1 MLTRKQHELL
11 TYIAA
16 HCGETGTSPSFEE
29 MKEALSLKSKS
40 GIHRLVTALEER
52 GFIRRHPHRARAL
65 EVVRLPDYLAPQ
77 NRRRARRGAPVLF
90 SEQAGAVN
98 LAGTAM
104 ASFRRPELVAAR
116 AGSVPILGRI
126 AAGQPI
132 EAVDAPDAEL
142 PIAPEYLG
150 GGDHFALVV
159 SGDSM
164 TGDGIHDG
172 DLVLVKSA
180 QDAPNGAIVVA
191 LIDEF
196 EVTLKRLRRRR
207 DVVALESS
215 NPAYQPRIIPADRVR
230 IQGRLIGLFRR
241 FQANG

>member
-11 TYIAA
+11 RFIVD
-16 HCGETGTSPSFEE
+16 HCNETGTSPSFEE
-29 MKEALSLKSKS
+29 MKEALNLRSKS

-52 GFIRRHPHRARAL
+52 GFIRRHAHRARAL
-65 EVVRLPDYLAPQ
+65 EVVRVPEYLSGGA
-77 NRRRARRGAPVLF
+77 RRARREPVLAA
-90 SEQAGAVN
+90 ENGATV
-98 LAGTAM
+98 
-104 ASFRRPELVAAR
+104 ASFARRADPPPPR
-116 AGSVPILGRI
+116 PGSVPILGRI

-132 EAVDAPDAEL
+132 EAIESGEAEL

-159 SGDSM
+159 TGDSM

-172 DLVLVKSA
+172 DLVLIRA
-180 QDAPNGAIVVA
+180 TQEAPNGAIVVA
-191 LIDEF
+191 LIDGF
-196 EVTLKRLRRRR
+196 EVTLKRLRRRK

-230 IQGRLIGLFRR
+230 IQGRLVGLFRR
-241 FQANG
+241 FEANG

>member
-11 TYIAA
+11 SYIAS
-16 HCGETGTSPSFEE
+16 HVSETGTSPSFEE
-29 MKEALSLKSKS
+29 MKEALSLRSKS

-52 GFIRRHPHRARAL
+52 GFIRRHPHRARAV
-65 EVVRLPDYLAPQ
+65 EVVRLPEYLTPFGRKGP
-77 NRRRARRGAPVLF
+77 RRGEAGAGIEAGGNVMPFARRV
-90 SEQAGAVN
+90 E
-98 LAGTAM
+98 
-104 ASFRRPELVAAR
+104 PEPPRAA
-116 AGSVPILGRI
+116 SVPILGRI

-132 EAVDAPDAEL
+132 EAVDTPDAEL
-142 PIAPEYLG
+142 PIAPAYLG

-164 TGDGIHDG
+164 TGDGILDG
-172 DLVLVKSA
+172 DLVLIRST

-196 EVTLKRLRRRR
+196 EVTLKRLRRRK
-207 DVVALESS
+207 DAVALESS

-230 IQGRLIGLFRR
+230 IQGRLVGLYRR
-241 FQANG
+241 FDAQG

>member
-11 TYIAA
+11 RFIVD
-16 HCGETGTSPSFEE
+16 HCNETGTSPSFEE
-29 MKEALSLKSKS
+29 MKQALNLRSKS

-52 GFIRRHPHRARAL
+52 GFIRRHAHRARAL
-65 EVVRLPDYLAPQ
+65 EVVRVPDYLSAGARRVRREPVLATEGGATVAAFA
-77 NRRRARRGAPVLF
+77 RRAEPPPPP
-90 SEQAGAVN
+90 
-98 LAGTAM
+98 
-104 ASFRRPELVAAR
+104 RP
-116 AGSVPILGRI
+116 GSVPILGRI

-132 EAVDAPDAEL
+132 EAVENADAEL
-142 PIAPEYLG
+142 PIAPAWLG

-159 SGDSM
+159 TGDSM
-164 TGDGIHDG
+164 TGDGILDG
-172 DLVLVKSA
+172 DLVIIRAA

-196 EVTLKRLRRRR
+196 EVTLKRLRRRK

-230 IQGRLIGLFRR
+230 IQGRLVGLFRR
-241 FQANG
+241 FETNG

>member
-11 TYIAA
+11 SYIAS
-16 HCGETGTSPSFEE
+16 HVSETGTSPSFEE
-29 MKEALSLKSKS
+29 MKEALSLRSKS

-52 GFIRRHPHRARAL
+52 GFIRRHPHRARAV
-65 EVVRLPDYLAPQ
+65 EVVRLPEYLAPFGRKGP
-77 NRRRARRGAPVLF
+77 RRGEGAAAETGGNVMPFARRVEAEAP
-90 SEQAGAVN
+90 
-98 LAGTAM
+98 
-104 ASFRRPELVAAR
+104 RPA
-116 AGSVPILGRI
+116 SVPILGRI

-132 EAVDAPDAEL
+132 EAVDTPDAEL

-164 TGDGIHDG
+164 IGDGILDG
-172 DLVLVKSA
+172 DLVLIRST

-196 EVTLKRLRRRR
+196 EVTLKRLRRRK
-207 DVVALESS
+207 DAVALESS

-230 IQGRLIGLFRR
+230 IQGRLVGLYRR
-241 FQANG
+241 FDQ

>member
-11 TYIAA
+11 SYIAS
-16 HCGETGTSPSFEE
+16 HVSETGTSPSFEE
-29 MKEALSLKSKS
+29 MKEALSLRSKS

-52 GFIRRHPHRARAL
+52 GFIRRHPHRARAV
-65 EVVRLPDYLAPQ
+65 EVVRLPEYLAPFGRKAP
-77 NRRRARRGAPVLF
+77 RRGEAGQGAEAGGNVMPFARRVEP
-90 SEQAGAVN
+90 EP
-98 LAGTAM
+98 
-104 ASFRRPELVAAR
+104 RRPA
-116 AGSVPILGRI
+116 SVPILGRI

-132 EAVDAPDAEL
+132 EAVDTPDAEL

-150 GGDHFALVV
+150 AGDHFALVV

-164 TGDGIHDG
+164 TGDGILDG
-172 DLVLVKSA
+172 DLVLIRSA

-196 EVTLKRLRRRR
+196 EVTLKRLRRRK
-207 DVVALESS
+207 DAIALESS

-230 IQGRLIGLFRR
+230 IQGRLVGLYRR
-241 FQANG
+241 FDA

>member
-11 TYIAA
+11 LFIVD
-16 HCGETGTSPSFEE
+16 HCSETGTSPSFEE
-29 MKEALSLKSKS
+29 MKEALNLRSKS

-52 GFIRRHPHRARAL
+52 GFIRRHAHRARAL
-65 EVVRLPDYLAPQ
+65 EVVRVPEYLSGSG
-77 NRRRARRGAPVLF
+77 RRQRREPVLAAENG
-90 SEQAGAVN
+90 S
-98 LAGTAM
+98 T
-104 ASFRRPELVAAR
+104 VAAFSRRSEPPPPR
-116 AGSVPILGRI
+116 AASVPILGRI

-132 EAVDAPDAEL
+132 EAIDSHDAEL

-164 TGDGIHDG
+164 IGDGIHDG
-172 DLVLVKSA
+172 DLVLIRSA

-191 LIDEF
+191 LIDGF
-196 EVTLKRLRRRR
+196 EVTLKRLRRRK
-207 DVVALESS
+207 DAVALESS

-230 IQGRLIGLFRR
+230 IQGRLVGLFRR
-241 FQANG
+241 FEANG

>member
-11 TYIAA
+11 SFIAA
-16 HCGETGTSPSFEE
+16 HCSETGTSPSFEE
-29 MKEALSLKSKS
+29 MKEALNLRSKS

-52 GFIRRHPHRARAL
+52 GFIRRHAHRARAV
-65 EVVRLPDYLAPQ
+65 EVVRLPDYLAPG
-77 NRRRARRGAPVLF
+77 RRAGARRGEPVLVAESGGNVTAF
-90 SEQAGAVN
+90 S
-98 LAGTAM
+98 
-104 ASFRRPELVAAR
+104 RRAEAPPAR
-116 AGSVPILGRI
+116 PAGSVPILGRI

-132 EAVDAPDAEL
+132 EAVDTSDAEV
-142 PIAPEYLG
+142 PISPEYLG
-150 GGDHFALVV
+150 TGDHFALVV

-172 DLVLVKSA
+172 DLVLIKSA

-196 EVTLKRLRRRR
+196 EVTLKRLRRRK

-230 IQGRLIGLFRR
+230 IQGRLVGLFRR
-241 FQANG
+241 FDAQA